1 MSGAQDTTKTP
12 TENPGE
18 KTIAEKMFPGQGEG
32 GTPNTPPP
40 AAPPANPADKPAEG
54 TPPPAEAKPNEEDI
68 KEVTLPENAVI
79 GESDLASIKE
89 YAKEHGLTNK
99 QAQALVEK
107 QNKTVSEYVERQVEA
122 YKTEIA
128 GYEGAI
134 KADKEMGGTNY
145 NRTVELSNRA
155 LNGLASEGLINKLN
169 ESGMRNHPELVRF
182 LAKIGS
188 HLSDDQMVNPNAKP
202 VTPPKSFADK
212 FYNKN

>member
-1 MSGAQDTTKTP
+1 MPGAQDTTKTP
-12 TENPGE
+12 AENPGD
-18 KTIAEKMFPGQGEG
+18 KTIADKMFPGQGEG
-32 GTPNTPPP
+32 GTPPPATPPAIP
-40 AAPPANPADKPAEG
+40 AEKPVEG
-54 TPPPAEAKPNEEDI
+54 TPPPAEAKPNEDI